1 MMQNTPPGT
10 IIIVDDE
17 IESMTAM
24 RDFLSELGY
33 QAKGYLSGRD
43 AVKALQEHGCDL
55 LMTDLMMPEMDGI
68 TLMKIAKEIDPQIIC
83 IMVTGYGTIQTAVEA
98 MKEGAFDY
106 ITKPADWKIL
116 RLVLSRAMEVRRLMK
131 SEEQMRISRDQWRAF
146 AGRLAEAQERERQR
160 IARELHDEV
169 GQNLIALGMNL
180 HSLRNP
186 LTDKRTGKMDPRL
199 SDSLGILADTNQ
211 TIRNVIADLRPA
223 VLDDYGLLA
232 AVQSHCDR
240 FSKRTGLHVIV
251 HGDEDMPRLPG
262 FAEITLYRI
271 FQEALTNV
279 AKHAQAQNVS
289 ILLTQSDTTVL
300 LKINDDGTGF
310 DPSVSHPAK
319 EAGTWG
325 LLNMR
330 ERAEAIG
337 GTLIIES
344 AIGKGTRVIV
354 EIPK

>member
-43 AVKALQEHGCDL
+43 AVEALQEHGCDL

-68 TLMKIAKEIDPQIIC
+68 TLMKTAKEIDPQIIC

-169 GQNLIALGMNL
+169 GQNLIALGM
-180 HSLRNP
+180 SLRNP

-232 AVQSHCDR
+232 ALQSHCDR
-240 FSKRTGLHVIV
+240 FSKRTGLHVTV
-251 HGDEDMPRLPG
+251 HGDEDMPRLTG
-262 FAEITLYRI
+262 VAEITLYRI
-271 FQEALTNV
+271 VQEALTNV

-289 ILLTQSDTTVL
+289 ILLKQSETTVL
-300 LKINDDGTGF
+300 LKIADDGTGF
-310 DPSVSHPAK
+310 DPSVSHHAK

-337 GTLIIES
+337 GTLSVES
-344 AIGKGTRVIV
+344 EIGKGTRVVV
-354 EIPK
+354 EIRK

>member
-160 IARELHDEV
+160 IARELHDDV

-186 LTDKRTGKMDPRL
+186 LTDKRTGKMDPML
-199 SDSLGILADTNQ
+199 GDSLSIVADMNEA
-211 TIRNVIADLRPA
+211 IRNVIFDIRPG
-223 VLDDYGLLA
+223 VLDDFGLLA
-232 AVQSHCDR
+232 AIQSLSDR
-240 FSKRTGLHVIV
+240 FLKRTGLHVTV

-271 FQEALTNV
+271 VQEALTNV

>member
-68 TLMKIAKEIDPQIIC
+68 TLMKTAKEIDPQIIC

-240 FSKRTGLHVIV
+240 FSKRTGLHVTV
-251 HGDEDMPRLPG
+251 HGDEDMPRLPE

-271 FQEALTNV
+271 VQEALTNV

-289 ILLTQSDTTVL
+289 IRLKLSDKAVL
-300 LKINDDGTGF
+300 LEITDDGKQQDLILLFPVMQRRQEHGAC
-310 DPSVSHPAK
+310 SICAK
-319 EAGTWG
+319 E
-325 LLNMR
+325 LR
-330 ERAEAIG
+330 Q
-337 GTLIIES
+337 
-344 AIGKGTRVIV
+344 
-354 EIPK
+354 

>member
-1 MMQNTPPGT
+1 MMQNTSLGT

-33 QAKGYLSGRD
+33 RAKGYLSGRD
-43 AVKALQEHGCDL
+43 AVQDLQEHECDL
-55 LMTDLMMPEMDGI
+55 LVTDLMMPEMDGI
-68 TLMKIAKEIDPQIIC
+68 TLMKTAKEINPQIIC

-106 ITKPADWKIL
+106 ITKPADWKML
-116 RLVLSRAMEVRRLMK
+116 RLILSRAMEVRRLMK
-131 SEEQMRISRDQWRAF
+131 SEEQMRIARDQWRAF

-160 IARELHDEV
+160 IARELHDGV

-180 HSLRNP
+180 HSLHNP
-186 LTDKRTGKMDPRL
+186 LPDKHTDEMDPRL
-199 SDSLGILADTNQ
+199 TDSLSIVADMNE
-211 TIRNVIADLRPA
+211 TIRNIIADLRPA
-223 VLDDYGLLA
+223 VLDDFGLLA
-232 AVQSHCDR
+232 AIQSHSDR
-240 FSKRTGLHVIV
+240 FSKRTGLHITI

-271 FQEALTNV
+271 VQEALTNV
-279 AKHAQAQNVS
+279 AKHAQAQNVL
-289 ILLTQSDTTVL
+289 ILLKQSDTAVL
-300 LKINDDGTGF
+300 MEITDDGTGF
-310 DPSVSHPAK
+310 DPVGSRYAK
-319 EAGTWG
+319 ETGAWG

-337 GTLIIES
+337 GTLSVES
-344 AIGKGTRVIV
+344 AIGKGTRVVVGIR
-354 EIPK
+354 K